1 MRKHRRRLK
10 TEAGRLRNGWLIELE
25 DGLAVQV
32 TDVKHLG
39 NRVSFW
45 TGGTE
50 WSLEHDDI
58 VYRVIDMELVEGV
71 GK

>member
-1 MRKHRRRLK
+1 MRKHQRRIK
-10 TEAGRLRNGWLIELE
+10 TEAGRVRDGWLIELE

-39 NRVSFW
+39 KRVSFM
-45 TGGTE
+45 TGGTL

>member
-1 MRKHRRRLK
+1 MRKYQRRLK
-10 TEAGRLRNGWLIELE
+10 TEAGRVRNGWMIELE

-32 TDVKHLG
+32 TGVKHLG

-50 WSLEHDDI
+50 WSLEYDDI

>member
-1 MRKHRRRLK
+1 MRKYQRRLK
-10 TEAGRLRNGWLIELE
+10 TEAGRIRNGWLIELE

-39 NRVSFW
+39 NRVSFM
-45 TGGTE
+45 TGGTL
-50 WSLEHDDI
+50 WSLEYDDI

>member
-1 MRKHRRRLK
+1 MRKYQRRLK
-10 TEAGRLRNGWLIELE
+10 TEAGRVRNGWLIELE

-39 NRVSFW
+39 NRVSFM
-45 TGGTE
+45 TGGTP

-58 VYRVIDMELVEGV
+58 VYRVVDMELVEGV

>member
-1 MRKHRRRLK
+1 M
-10 TEAGRLRNGWLIELE
+10 IELE

-39 NRVSFW
+39 NRVSFM
-45 TGGTE
+45 TGGTP

-58 VYRVIDMELVEGV
+58 VYRVVDMELVEGV

>member
-1 MRKHRRRLK
+1 MRKYQRRLC

-39 NRVSFW
+39 NRVSFM
-45 TGGTE
+45 TGGTL

>member
-1 MRKHRRRLK
+1 MRKYQRRLK
-10 TEAGRLRNGWLIELE
+10 TEAGRVRDGWMIELE

-39 NRVSFW
+39 NRVSFM
-45 TGGTE
+45 TGGTP

-58 VYRVIDMELVEGV
+58 VYRVIDMKLVEGV

>member
-1 MRKHRRRLK
+1 MRKYQRRLK
-10 TEAGRLRNGWLIELE
+10 TEAGRVRDGWMIELE

-32 TDVKHLG
+32 TGVKHLG
-39 NRVSFW
+39 KRVSFM

>member
-1 MRKHRRRLK
+1 MRKYQRRLK
-10 TEAGRLRNGWLIELE
+10 AEAGRLRNGWMIELE

-39 NRVSFW
+39 NRVSFM
-45 TGGTE
+45 TGGTM
-50 WSLEHDDI
+50 WSLEYDDI